1 MTPIHKPVMLSE
13 VIQYLNIKPNSKI
26 IDATLNGGG
35 HASGILEKY
44 PDVKIL
50 GIELDPNIFQDFQSN
65 SIAGKII
72 SVNDSYVRLK
82 TIAENYN
89 FLPDGILFDLGV
101 SSWHYERSGKGFSFM
116 RDQPLDMRFNPEIQ
130 TLTAANIINGS
141 SLKELGEILSKYG
154 GEKFASEI
162 AKAIV
167 NRRKINPLNS
177 TSELVEVILGATP
190 AWYKRQK
197 IHPATK
203 TFQAIRIA
211 VNNELENIEK
221 GILSAIDILN
231 KDGRLVVISFQ
242 GLEDKIVR
250 EIFKQKAKE
259 GTVQWIVKGTIK
271 PRWQEVKSNPRARS
285 AKMKIIEK
293 R

>member
-1 MTPIHKPVMLSE
+1 MVHKSVMLDE
-13 VIQYLNIKPNSKI
+13 VIEYLNIKPGSKI

-35 HASGILEKY
+35 HTGGILEKY

-50 GIELDPNIFQDFQSN
+50 GIELDPDIFQDFQSN
-65 SIAGKII
+65 SIAGEVI

-82 TIAENYN
+82 TIAENRD

-116 RDQPLDMRFNPEIQ
+116 RDQPLDMRFNPKDQ
-130 TLTAANIINGS
+130 TLNAANIINGS
-141 SLKELGEILSKYG
+141 NLKELADILSKYG
-154 GEKFASEI
+154 EEKFALKI

-177 TSELVEVILGATP
+177 TSELVEVILEATP

-211 VNNELENIEK
+211 VNNELENIEE

-231 KDGRLVVISFQ
+231 KGGRLIVISFH

-259 GTVQWIVKGTIK
+259 GMIRWVVKGTVK
-271 PRWQEVKSNPRARS
+271 HKWQEVKSNPRARS

-293 R
+293 L